1 MADGADTHWMINTYN
16 ESPLHAALK
25 ELYAAENGGKTEQ
38 VIEGS
43 CSIADVLL
51 PDGSV
56 IEIQTG
62 SISALSE
69 KISCLISKNRKV
81 TIVRPVAIEK
91 TIVTVDGDGN
101 VLSKKRSPKRETV
114 YSVFRG
120 MTKLAGTIPNDLLTI
135 EVAFVRISE
144 TRLRTD
150 EPAQLANRSRRHL
163 RKWIPLGKNLV
174 SIEGKKTLRTEE
186 DYLSLIPASV
196 KEPFTAKEIAEAI
209 LDFGTDPFSGEP
221 LTAGARKDAARGAS
235 PLLWLLR
242 KCGIAVESDKKGRS
256 KSYAVRKKS

>member
-1 MADGADTHWMINTYN
+1 MINTYN

-38 VIEGS
+38 IIEGS
-43 CSIADVLL
+43 SSIADVLL

-62 SISALSE
+62 SISALKE
-69 KISCLISKNRKV
+69 KISCLISKNRRV

-120 MTKLAGTIPNDLLTI
+120 MTKLAGMIPNDLLTI
-135 EVAFVRISE
+135 EILLTRISE
-144 TRLRTD
+144 RRMVTD
-150 EPAQLANRSRRHL
+150 EPVQLENKSRRHL
-163 RKWIPLGKNLV
+163 RKWIPLGKELV
-174 SIEGKKTLRTEE
+174 SVEGKKTLRTEE
-186 DYLSLIPASV
+186 DYLSLIPESV
-196 KEPFTAKEIAEAI
+196 PEPFTAGEIAEAV
-209 LDFGTDPFSGEP
+209 LEFGTDPFSGETM
-221 LTAGARKDAARGAS
+221 TAGARKDAAKGARMV
-235 PLLWLLR
+235 LWLLR
-242 KCGIAVESDKKGRS
+242 KCGIAREAGKKGRS
-256 KSYAVRKKS
+256 KSYEVRKKS